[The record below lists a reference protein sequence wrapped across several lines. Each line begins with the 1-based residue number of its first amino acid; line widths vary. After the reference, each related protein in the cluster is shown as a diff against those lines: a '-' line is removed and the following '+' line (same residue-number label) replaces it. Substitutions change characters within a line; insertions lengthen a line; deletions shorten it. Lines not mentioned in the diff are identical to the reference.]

1 LLLLSIFKLLFVTL
15 NTLVTAPV
23 VVVASLRDERLAYRI
38 CQVWARLNLLAC
50 GVRVTTR
57 RLAPLDPSR
66 PYVFMSN
73 HRSQFDILAAI
84 AALPE
89 FQLRWV
95 AKKELERIPVFGWA
109 MRSAGHIIIDRSDH
123 RQAVATL
130 GAAREKMARGVS
142 VMIFPEGTR
151 ALPDEDLLP
160 FKKGGFMLA
169 LDTGFPIVPI
179 AIRGSADV
187 LPSHSWR
194 ARRGTIDV
202 VVGEPIPVGG
212 VERDELIRRV
222 GAFMKEHGV
231 AQVVPGRQGLVRAEA
246 V

>member
-1 LLLLSIFKLLFVTL
+1 MLLLSILKLLFVTL
-15 NTLVTAPV
+15 NTLVTCPLV
-23 VVVASLRDERLAYRI
+23 VLLAMRDERAAYRL

-50 GVRVTTR
+50 GVRVTSR
-57 RLAPLDPSR
+57 RLASLDPAK

-73 HRSQFDILAAI
+73 HRSQFDILAVV

-95 AKKELERIPVFGWA
+95 AKKELERVPVFGWA
-109 MRSAGHIIIDRSDH
+109 LRNAGHIIIDRSDH
-123 RQAVATL
+123 VQAVTTL
-130 GAAREKMARGVS
+130 NAARDKMAAGVS

-151 ALPDEDLLP
+151 ALPGDDLLP

-169 LDTGFPIVPI
+169 LETGFPIVPL

-194 ARRGTIDV
+194 ARAGTIDV
-202 VVGEPIPVGG
+202 VVGEPVAVAG
-212 VERDELIRRV
+212 VDRDELMRRV
-222 GAFMKEHGV
+222 GAFMREHGV
-231 AQVVPGRQGLVRAEA
+231 AAVEPGRPRLVRAEA